1 MRIRRVAAAVGCVAA
16 LVAGSVNG
24 AVPTAAAA
32 PLPSVTSLNPS
43 SGPTAGKT
51 TVIIT
56 GTYFTGVIGVL
67 FGSQQAKLRQTASN
81 QLSATAPA
89 SLPGTVDVLVQTTSG
104 TSPVTPADRYTYVS
118 TPTITSLSPGTGST
132 IGGTTVTVTGTEFT
146 SASLAVTFGG
156 TPATILAS
164 TPTSVTVTSPAARKA
179 GTVDVQVRTQYGT
192 SGPGASFTYVSP
204 PAITAISPAI
214 GPTSGGTLVT
224 LTVTNLQPPVTVT
237 FGGVPATVVSSTPTT
252 VTVRTPA
259 HPAGVVHAQV
269 TTLYGLSPQ
278 VSADVF
284 TYVGPPT
291 ITTLSPSGGGTPGG
305 TQVMVTGTGFIQ
317 VLQVT
322 FGGYPATISSNPN
335 PSTLVVMAPSHSQGV
350 IDVQVR
356 TTFGV
361 SAAVPADNYTYVN
374 PTQPVVSSIA
384 PTSGTTRGGTLVTV
398 SGSYFMD
405 VQAVTF
411 GGRSASIVTTTG
423 NSVTVIAPQH
433 PAGAVDVRVVTRYG
447 TSPTVA
453 ADVFTY
459 VAPPTI
465 TGIDPSSG
473 PSTGGTRVT
482 ITGTDL
488 VHVTSVTFG
497 GTAANLVGGSTTS
510 LTVISPAHAAG
521 TVDVR
526 VTTEYGTSPLVAA
539 DIYTYNWL
547 GSISGTVTDASSA
560 HHPLAGVVVTVSTP
574 GTQGTTASAVTS
586 TAGAYQVSALEPA
599 ADYQVCFT
607 APAAV
612 TGGAT
617 DASGYVSECYSGIP
631 AGGNPTPVTVTPGA
645 TTAGIGAALAAGAA
659 ISGTVTEAS
668 PADAP
673 LAGVLV
679 SVYVPAL
686 MGPAGTAVTSS
697 TGTYLVKGL
706 PSAADSQVCFDAA
719 GATGGSSDST
729 GYVNQCYSGVSEGGS
744 PTPVPSL
751 PGQVTSGIDASMAP
765 GGAISGVVTDAAPA
779 NGPLAGVDVSV
790 HVPGLMGPGHT
801 TVTTADGTYR
811 VSGLPAGS
819 TYTVCFSATYRVGQ
833 CYDDAPPWAAPTTL
847 SVTAGDVTSGIDA
860 ALVLGGVV
868 TGRVTD
874 AADTHQPLENIGV
887 QVSTNSEGSEGIP
900 SYDAWTSPDGTY
912 SLVVPPDSAYRVCFH
927 ASGASGGSGAD
938 PGYIDQCYSGQT
950 ALGGGDPVA
959 VVAGLTTSGI
969 DAAMVPGGAIAGTV
983 TQAGTGAPLEMVH
996 VSVALT
1002 SDPTADVFGTTTLT
1016 DGTYNLIATPG
1027 TYRVCFDGTGA
1038 TGGSSGGSGYVPQCY
1053 DNVPLGGATTPVT
1066 ITAVGATTPGIDAAL
1081 ELAGSGAV
1089 SGTVTQA
1096 GGNGLELVH
1105 VFVWSKSAGGNAPD
1119 TSTAADGSFTVTGLP
1134 AATDYQVCFDASD
1147 ATGGSS
1153 DATGYVGQC
1162 YNNQPGGDTATLVT
1176 VTEGVTTT
1184 GIDAALAVGGV
1195 IHGRATDAGGLG
1207 LENVSLDVSSPS
1219 ASGVAYATTAFDGSY
1234 TVRGLAA
1241 ATDYKVCFHGGSG
1254 VTGGSSDATG
1264 YVDQCYNNQPQGTA
1278 TLVTVTAGA
1287 TTPDINATLATGG
1300 AVSGTVTDVGGTL
1313 QGLGNIFVDVFSPSI
1328 GLLGGWG
1335 SVVQTAADGSYT
1347 VTGLSAGTDYQVC
1360 FSNYGPMGGGGVPPW
1375 YLAQCYNNQPQGTP
1389 TPVSVTAGKTT
1400 SEINAALVE
1409 GGSIQGT
1416 VTEAVSTIKPGSF
1429 TVSATV
1435 TVHSPSTGYNW
1446 STQFPLGLGFGVS
1459 VPAGTDYQV
1468 CFSAPGYVS
1477 QCYDDKPLGTPTPV
1491 SVALGAAT
1499 TGINAALKA
1508 VDHLV
1513 LAPTS
1518 ATITAGGS
1526 QAYTAE
1532 GFDPSN
1538 NALGDVTSATTFT
1551 VDGNACPAAVCSP
1564 TTVGDHTVTGA
1575 DGTATGTASL
1585 RVNAGP

>member
-1 MRIRRVAAAVGCVAA
+1 MRIRRVVAAVGCVAA
-16 LVAGSVNG
+16 LVAGSVTG
-24 AVPTAAAA
+24 AVPAAAAA
-32 PLPSVTSLNPS
+32 PLPSVTSLYPS

-56 GTYFTGVIGVL
+56 GTYFTGVTGVL
-67 FGSQQAKLRQTASN
+67 FGSQQAKVRQTSSN

-89 SLPGTVDVLVQTTSG
+89 SSPGTVDVLVQTLSG
-104 TSPVTPADRYTYVS
+104 TSPVTSADRYTYVPS
-118 TPTITSLSPGTGST
+118 PTITSLSPGTGST
-132 IGGTTVTVTGTEFT
+132 DGGTTVTVTGAGFA

-156 TPATILAS
+156 TPATIQAS
-164 TPTSVTVTSPAARKA
+164 TATSVTVTSPAAGKA
-179 GTVDVQVRTQYGT
+179 GSVDVQVRTQYGT
-192 SGPGASFTYVSP
+192 SGPGPSFTYVSP

-214 GPTSGGTLVT
+214 GPTGGGTLVT

-237 FGGVPATVVSSTPTT
+237 FGGYPATVVSSTSTT
-252 VTVRTPA
+252 VTVSAPA
-259 HPAGVVHAQV
+259 HPAGGVDAQI
-269 TTLYGLSPQ
+269 TTPYGLSPQ

-284 TYVGPPT
+284 TYVGPPS
-291 ITTLSPSGGGTPGG
+291 ITSLSPGGGGTPGG
-305 TQVMVTGTGFIQ
+305 TQVTVTGTGFIQ

-361 SAAVPADNYTYVN
+361 SAAVPADKYTYVN

-411 GGRSASIVTTTG
+411 GGRSASIVTATG

-433 PAGAVDVRVVTRYG
+433 SAGAVDVRVVTRYG

-473 PSTGGTRVT
+473 PTTGGTRVT

-497 GTAANLVGGSTTS
+497 GTAAALVGGSTTS

-521 TVDVR
+521 AVDVR
-526 VTTEYGTSPLVAA
+526 VTTEYGTSPVVAA

-574 GTQGTTASAVTS
+574 GTQGTAASAVTS

-599 ADYQVCFT
+599 ADYQVCFS

-631 AGGNPTPVTVTPGA
+631 PGGTPTPVTVTPGA

-659 ISGTVTEAS
+659 ISGTVTEAA

-697 TGTYLVKGL
+697 TGTYQVKGL
-706 PSAADSQVCFDAA
+706 PAAADSQVCFDAA

-729 GYVNQCYSGVSEGGS
+729 GYVNQCYLGVAEGGS
-744 PTPVPSL
+744 PTPVASL
-751 PGQVTSGIDASMAP
+751 PGQVTSGINASMAP
-765 GGAISGVVTDAAPA
+765 GGAISGVVTDAVPA
-779 NGPLAGVDVSV
+779 NGPLAGVDVWV
-790 HVPGLMGPGHT
+790 HVPGLMGPGHS
-801 TVTTADGTYR
+801 TVTAADGTYR

-819 TYTVCFSATYRVGQ
+819 EYTVCFSATYRVAQ
-833 CYDDAPPWAAPTTL
+833 CYDAAPPWAAPTTL
-847 SVTAGDVTSGIDA
+847 SVTAGDVTSGINA

-868 TGRVTD
+868 TGTVTD
-874 AADTHQPLENIGV
+874 AAGTHQPLENVGV
-887 QVSTNSEGSEGIP
+887 AVSTNSEGVP
-900 SYDAWTSPDGTY
+900 SYDAWTSSDGTY
-912 SLVVPPDSAYRVCFH
+912 SLVVAPGSAYRVCFH

-1053 DNVPLGGATTPVT
+1053 DNVPLGGTTTPVT
-1066 ITAVGATTPGIDAAL
+1066 ITDVGATTPGIDAAL
-1081 ELAGSGAV
+1081 ELAGSGSV
-1089 SGTVTQA
+1089 SGTVTDA
-1096 GGNGLELVH
+1096 AGNGLERVH

-1119 TSTAADGSFTVTGLP
+1119 ISTAADGSYTVTGLP
-1134 AATDYQVCFDASD
+1134 AAIDYQVCFDASD
-1147 ATGGSS
+1147 AMGGSS

-1176 VTEGVTTT
+1176 VAEGVTTT
-1184 GIDAALAVGGV
+1184 GIDAALAAGGA
-1195 IHGRATDAGGLG
+1195 IHGVATDVEGSGLA
-1207 LENVSLDVSSPS
+1207 NVSLDVSSPS
-1219 ASGVAYATTAFDGSY
+1219 ASGVSYATTAADGSF

-1241 ATDYKVCFHGGSG
+1241 GTDYTVCFHGGSG
-1254 VTGGSSDATG
+1254 VTGGLSDATG

-1278 TLVTVTAGA
+1278 TLVTVTTGA
-1287 TTPDINATLATGG
+1287 TTPEINASLATGG
-1300 AVSGTVTDVGGTL
+1300 AVSGKVTDVGGTL
-1313 QGLGNIFVDVFSPSI
+1313 QGLGNIRVYVLSPSI
-1328 GLLGGWG
+1328 GLLGGWA
-1335 SVVQTAADGSYT
+1335 SVGQTVADGSYT
-1347 VTGLSAGTDYQVC
+1347 VTGLSPGTDYQVC

-1375 YLAQCYNNQPQGTP
+1375 YLGQCYDNQPQGTP
-1389 TPVSVTAGKTT
+1389 TPVSVTGGVTT
-1400 SEINAALVE
+1400 SGIDAALVE

-1446 STQFPLGLGFGVS
+1446 STQFPLGLDFGVS

-1477 QCYDDKPLGTPTPV
+1477 QCYDDQPLGTPTPV

-1499 TGINAALKA
+1499 TGINAALRA
-1508 VDHLV
+1508 V
-1513 LAPTS
+1513 P
-1518 ATITAGGS
+1518 
-1526 QAYTAE
+1526 
-1532 GFDPSN
+1532 
-1538 NALGDVTSATTFT
+1538 
-1551 VDGNACPAAVCSP
+1551 
-1564 TTVGDHTVTGA
+1564 
-1575 DGTATGTASL
+1575 
-1585 RVNAGP
+1585 